1 MTTNE
6 DLRNMVL
13 SIEEF
18 PYRDRAERLADMIT
32 RGITIAAEKGETVFK
47 TIIQGPML
55 LADMVFKRVKKRF
68 PETLLEFEK
77 ENDEIIKVSL
87 SWAL

>member
-32 RGITIAAEKGETVFK
+32 RGITIAAERGETVFK

-55 LADMVFKRVKKRF
+55 LADMVFKRVKRRF

>member
-47 TIIQGPML
+47 TMIQGPML

-77 ENDEIIKVSL
+77 ENDEIVKVSL

>member
-13 SIEEF
+13 SVEEF

-47 TIIQGPML
+47 TMIQGPML
-55 LADMVFKRVKKRF
+55 LGEMVFKRVKKRF

>member
-77 ENDEIIKVSL
+77 ENDEIVKVSL

>member
-1 MTTNE
+1 MTTNQE
-6 DLRNMVL
+6 LRNMIL
-13 SIEEF
+13 SLEEF

-32 RGITIAAEKGETVFK
+32 RGITIAAEKGEVVFK

-55 LADMVFKRVKKRF
+55 LAEMVFKRVKKRF
-68 PETLLEFEK
+68 PEVFLEFEK